1 MPVRMGNAPGLADP
15 PGYSHYAVATGRRM
29 VFLAGQVPLD
39 AEGNLVGE
47 GEPSVQTRQVIENL
61 VASLAAAGASPA
73 EVVKTTVYVTDG
85 GHPVQNEV
93 WSVVRESVIGSA
105 PSTLVGVSRL
115 GYPGQAVEIEA
126 VAVAD

>member
-1 MPVRMGNAPGLADP
+1 MPIRLGNASGLADP
-15 PGYSHYAVATGRRM
+15 PGYSHFAVATGRRM

-47 GEPSVQTRQVIENL
+47 GDPSTQARQVVENL

-73 EVVKTTVYVTDG
+73 DVVKTTVYVVG
-85 GHPVQNEV
+85 GDHPVQNEV

-115 GYPGQAVEIEA
+115 GYRGQAVEIEA